1 MRGVDTDFTRLSP
14 SNYHMYR
21 VLKTRSALA
30 KASEFR
36 IDAFLLC
43 LLFLLV
49 IFGLELLFSK
59 SWRPLQ
65 YSLFDQLVGVCS
77 LSISISVAFSPLER
91 LLLFGYIEK
100 ARLASIT
107 SSHISL
113 KRLVLKKRKT
123 VSP

>member
-1 MRGVDTDFTRLSP
+1 
-14 SNYHMYR
+14 MYG
-21 VLKTRSALA
+21 VLKIRTALA
-30 KASEFR
+30 KASEFCM
-36 IDAFLLC
+36 DAFLLC
-43 LLFLLV
+43 VLFLLV
-49 IFGLELLFSK
+49 LFGLELLFSI

-77 LSISISVAFSPLER
+77 LSLSISISVAFPPLAR
-91 LLLFGYIEK
+91 LLLFGYTEK